1 MAEADELCDRLAIVD
16 RGKVLACDSPANLK
30 RKVQEYPLFELSLAP
45 GANGIADVAGLP
57 GVHQATRTETPTTVE
72 LKVSLAEEPAIGAVV
87 QRVASGGGKIL
98 SLKKVEPT
106 LEEAFVEL
114 VGHGIDDAEG
124 PDA

>member
-1 MAEADELCDRLAIVD
+1 M
-16 RGKVLACDSPANLK
+16 
-30 RKVQEYPLFELSLAP
+30 
-45 GANGIADVAGLP
+45 AGLP